1 MKIAIA
7 SGKGGTG
14 KTTLSTNLSLLMAE
28 TMNIQL
34 VDLDVEE
41 PNSGLF
47 LDLEFVNELIQ
58 YNMKPQWEASM
69 CTLCGNC
76 QKVCNFNAIM
86 QLGSH
91 IQVLPQLCKSCF
103 ACSELC
109 PTNSLPMQKERIG
122 KVQHYQTEKLTFI
135 EGRMDIGQENASAM
149 IAKTMKF
156 ANSLNSNE
164 IAIYDAPPGAS
175 CPAIEAT
182 KDADLVILVTEPT
195 PFGLN
200 DLAIAVETM
209 QKLKRDIAVVI
220 NRDGIGDDGVIN
232 YCNKQKIDIIAKI
245 PNSKKVAQLYS
256 NGIIVYDKVA
266 EFKAELIKI
275 KDYILAKK
283 IGSEI

>member
-1 MKIAIA
+1 
-7 SGKGGTG
+7 
-14 KTTLSTNLSLLMAE
+14 
-28 TMNIQL
+28 
-34 VDLDVEE
+34 
-41 PNSGLF
+41 
-47 LDLEFVNELIQ
+47 
-58 YNMKPQWEASM
+58 
-69 CTLCGNC
+69 
-76 QKVCNFNAIM
+76 M
-86 QLGSH
+86 Q
-91 IQVLPQLCKSCF
+91 
-103 ACSELC
+103 
-109 PTNSLPMQKERIG
+109 NERIG

-156 ANSLNSNE
+156 ANSLNNNE

-266 EFKAELIKI
+266 EFKTELIKI